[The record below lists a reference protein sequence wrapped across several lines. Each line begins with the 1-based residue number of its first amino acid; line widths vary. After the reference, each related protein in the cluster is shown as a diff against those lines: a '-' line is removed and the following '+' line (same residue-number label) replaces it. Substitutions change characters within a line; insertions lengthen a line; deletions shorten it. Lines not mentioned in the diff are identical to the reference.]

1 MRAPI
6 VPARFLAQTY
16 EVPGTPYVIVLD
28 ELGIVRAKGT
38 VNNLEQMEG
47 LVDSAERRV
56 EDAARREGGAR
67 CLKRSARTT
76 SVELAS
82 RTSRRSFLGRLG
94 VGIVALVGGP
104 YVAAAL
110 RPERA
115 EAYHIC
121 GHTYTT
127 DSCPHP
133 YRPLSRVD
141 KYGYPVHPKYGYPV
155 DDNGDIYKSKRP
167 DPTAHVSGGRRRE
180 VPVHRQSSLRRR
192 MEPVLRGR
200 IRRIADCCS
209 YSRRRI
215 NGDAS
220 VTGLLLQRHEGV
232 LHRLSRH
239 QRPLLNEWLL
249 AILVIASV
257 VGGISTLFGP

>member
-1 MRAPI
+1 VLEEVGGRA
-6 VPARFLAQTY
+6 
-16 EVPGTPYVIVLD
+16 
-28 ELGIVRAKGT
+28 
-38 VNNLEQMEG
+38 
-47 LVDSAERRV
+47 
-56 EDAARREGGAR
+56 
-67 CLKRSARTT
+67 

-155 DDNGDIYKSKRP
+155 DDNGDIYKSKSQ
-167 DPTAHVSGGRRRE
+167 T
-180 VPVHRQSSLRRR
+180 RRR
-192 MEPVLRGR
+192 MCQEVVREQYPYTGNPRYGGGWSRCCEGR

-220 VTGLLLQRHEGV
+220 VTGYCYSGTRVFCIGYRDTNV
-232 LHRLSRH
+232 RC
-239 QRPLLNEWLL
+239 
-249 AILVIASV
+249 
-257 VGGISTLFGP
+257 